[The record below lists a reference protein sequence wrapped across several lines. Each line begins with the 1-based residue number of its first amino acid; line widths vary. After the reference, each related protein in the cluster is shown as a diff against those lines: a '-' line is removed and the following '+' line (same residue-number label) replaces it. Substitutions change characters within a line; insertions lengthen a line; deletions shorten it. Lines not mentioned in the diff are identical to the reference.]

1 MLHQKL
7 WDQNANLVVDC
18 LNHPFVRGLGDGTLD
33 TEAFRSYVA
42 QDAFFL
48 QAFTRAY
55 ALALAK
61 SRNMKQA
68 QTFHGLIGGVLDELK
83 LHAGYAKELDI
94 KLDTVRPFPA
104 TLAYTNF
111 LLARAW
117 HGELAEILAAMVPC
131 MKLYHHIGTSLLP
144 QLHPTHPYKDWIQSY
159 SSPEFDVLCRKL
171 EELLDQIASDTPA
184 VGDAYRY
191 AMQCEFDFFTAP
203 LQPS

>member
-7 WDQNANLVVDC
+7 WDQNAKWAADC

-48 QAFTRAY
+48 QAFVRAY

-61 SRNMKQA
+61 IQNMEHA
-68 QTFHGLIGGVLDELK
+68 EVFHGLIGGVLDELK

-94 KLDTVRPFPA
+94 KLDTVRPFPV
-104 TLAYTNF
+104 TLAYINF
-111 LLARAW
+111 LMARAW
-117 HGELAEILAAMVPC
+117 HCELAEILAAMVPC

-144 QLHPTHPYKDWIQSY
+144 QLHPTHPYKDWIHSY
-159 SSPEFDVLCRKL
+159 SSSAFEVLCRKL
-171 EELLDQIASDTPA
+171 EELLDRIATDTPA
-184 VGDAYRY
+184 VRDAYRY
-191 AMQCEFDFFTAP
+191 AMQCEVEFFTAP
-203 LQPS
+203 LQQS

>member
-1 MLHQKL
+1 MTQRLL
-7 WDQNANLVVDC
+7 E
-18 LNHPFVRGLGDGTLD
+18 HPFVRGLGDGTLD
-33 TEAFRSYVA
+33 TEVFRSYVA

-48 QAFTRAY
+48 RAFVRAY

-61 SRNMKQA
+61 SQDMEQA
-68 QTFHGLIGGVLDELK
+68 RTFHGLIGGVLDELK

-94 KLDTVRPFPA
+94 NLDAVRPFRA

-111 LLARAW
+111 LLTCAW

-159 SSPEFDVLCRKL
+159 SSPEFDGLCRKL

-191 AMQCEFDFFTAP
+191 AMQCEFDFSTAP
-203 LQPS
+203 LQPH